1 MDIRAELLK
10 EHSKQQAV
18 KIASWIGDDTEAF
31 DNLISL
37 FLGKEYRVCQRAA
50 WAMSI
55 CADAN
60 PQLIRPYIKKLV
72 RNLKKPVHDAVKR
85 NTLRVLEKIEI
96 PENNLGE
103 LADVCFDFLT
113 RGNEP
118 IAVKAYS
125 IGILSNISKKEPAL
139 LQELKIILEDQLPYS
154 GPAIKSRA
162 KRVLNKQE

>member
-18 KIASWIGDDTEAF
+18 KIASWISDNAEAF
-31 DNLISL
+31 DNLMSL
-37 FLGKEYRVCQRAA
+37 FLGNEYRLCQRAA
-50 WAMSI
+50 WVMSI

-72 RNLKKPVHDAVKR
+72 RNLKMPVHDAVKR
-85 NTLRVLEKIEI
+85 NTLRVLVQIEI

-103 LADVCFDFLT
+103 LADICFNFLT
-113 RGNEP
+113 DGNEP

-125 IGILSNISKKEPAL
+125 IGILAHISKKEPAL

-162 KRVLNKQE
+162 RKILSKD